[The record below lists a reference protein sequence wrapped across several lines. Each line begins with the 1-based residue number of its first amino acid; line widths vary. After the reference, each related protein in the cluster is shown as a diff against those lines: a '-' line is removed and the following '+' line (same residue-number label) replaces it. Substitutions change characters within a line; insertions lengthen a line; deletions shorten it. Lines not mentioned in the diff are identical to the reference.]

1 MKEITRPVW
10 VEVDLE
16 KIKFNYRQLKKSLP
30 EQIKIMAVV
39 KADAYG
45 HGIIPL
51 SRALLKEGV
60 DRLGVAIPE
69 EGVELREAGFRIPIQ
84 VLGEALSSEY
94 QLIVDYDL
102 IPTISREDSLRK
114 INELAVDKGIKKK
127 VHIKLDT
134 GMGRLGI
141 TPDEKG
147 MDFVLRAAELP
158 GIEIEGLMTHF
169 ATAEESDKEYTLQQW
184 QRFKGFM
191 KELAE
196 KGLAISLRHMAN
208 SAAMIDLP
216 DYSLDMVRP
225 GIVLYG
231 YKPS

>member
-69 EGVELREAGFRIPIQ
+69 EGVELREAGFKIPIHI
-84 VLGEALSSEY
+84 LGEALASEY
-94 QLIVDYDL
+94 QLIIDYDL
-102 IPTISREDSLRK
+102 IPAVSREDSLK
-114 INELAVDKGIKKK
+114 KMNELALDKGIRKK
-127 VHIKLDT
+127 VHVKIDT

-147 MDFVLRAAELP
+147 INFVLRAAKLP

-169 ATAEESDKEYTLQQW
+169 ATAEESNKEYTHQQW
-184 QRFKGFM
+184 KRFKGFI
-191 KELAE
+191 KKLAE
-196 KGLAISLRHMAN
+196 KGLTIPVKHTVN

-216 DYSLDMVRP
+216 DYSLNMVRP
-225 GIVLYG
+225 GIVL
-231 YKPS
+231 